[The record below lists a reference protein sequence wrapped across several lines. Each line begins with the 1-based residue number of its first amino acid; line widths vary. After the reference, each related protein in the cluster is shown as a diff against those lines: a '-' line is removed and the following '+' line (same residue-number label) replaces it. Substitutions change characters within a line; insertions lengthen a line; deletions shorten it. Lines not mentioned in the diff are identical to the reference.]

1 MTIIEDIERS
11 CFPDFQDL
19 TRRPSFPSSLA
30 VLQRS
35 VGMCRSDVGILSTI
49 TKLGTKWKDII
60 TSSAD
65 PSAVLDIPSWASR
78 ATLDAIGEGKFN
90 FCALRKIFSTW
101 YLPAAFDC
109 EFGVMDNAD
118 NDLGKAYSNLL
129 CVLSVLC
136 FSAFSLG
143 CFAG

>member
-1 MTIIEDIERS
+1 
-11 CFPDFQDL
+11 
-19 TRRPSFPSSLA
+19 
-30 VLQRS
+30 
-35 VGMCRSDVGILSTI
+35 MCRSDVGILSTI
-49 TKLGTKWKDII
+49 TKLGAKWKDII

-78 ATLDAIGEGKFN
+78 ATLDAIGEGKFI

-129 CVLSVLC
+129 CVLSVLF

-143 CFAG
+143 CSAG